1 MTDEII
7 VEPAPEG
14 STEESIQPTFGAV
27 VVGTYQLNG
36 LQNDQ
41 YTEALQY
48 ANDSGQPLATV
59 EVLINPITPV
69 ANGTIQIVS
78 GSTAYEIALTTET
91 TARKLKFV
99 DIPSSFLASFFLVN
113 KSGDEFPA
121 KGNYIVVEPQY

>member
-1 MTDEII
+1 MSEDVI

-14 STEESIQPTFGAV
+14 SEVQNIPPTFGKVIVASDK
-27 VVGTYQLNG
+27 LNG
-36 LQNDQ
+36 LLNDQ

-59 EVLINPITPV
+59 EVVINPLTPV
-69 ANGTIQIVS
+69 AGGSVQIVS
-78 GSTAYEIALTTET
+78 GATAYEIALTTET

-99 DIPSSFLASFFLVN
+99 DIPSPFLASFFLVN

-121 KGNYIVVEPQY
+121 KGNYVVVEPQY

>member
-1 MTDEII
+1 MIDQITI
-7 VEPAPEG
+7 EPAPEG
-14 STEESIQPTFGAV
+14 SNVENILPTFGSV
-27 VVGTYQLNG
+27 VVATDKLNG

-41 YTEALQY
+41 YSAALEY

-59 EVLINPITPV
+59 EVVINPITPV
-69 ANGTIQIVS
+69 AGGTIEIVS
-78 GSTAYEIALTTET
+78 GSLAYEITLTTET

-99 DIPSSFLASFFLVN
+99 DIPSSFLSSFFLVN

>member
-1 MTDEII
+1 MIDQITI
-7 VEPAPEG
+7 EPAPEG
-14 STEESIQPTFGAV
+14 SNVENILPTFGSV
-27 VVGTYQLNG
+27 VVATDKLNG

-41 YTEALQY
+41 YSAALQY

-59 EVLINPITPV
+59 EVVINPITPV
-69 ANGTIQIVS
+69 AGGTIEIVN
-78 GSTAYEIALTTET
+78 GSLAYEITLTTET

-99 DIPSSFLASFFLVN
+99 DIPSSFLLSFFLVN